1 MARSKSKHR
10 RVRSKIRVKWKKRR
24 ERKKAATAAAATTS
38 KKK

>member
-10 RVRSKIRVKWKKRR
+10 RVRSKIRLHWKKRQ
-24 ERKKAATAAAATTS
+24 ERKKAAAAKAPP

>member
-10 RVRSKIRVKWKKRR
+10 RVRMKIRQKWKKRLGR
-24 ERKKAATAAAATTS
+24 KAAARKA

>member
-10 RVRSKIRVKWKKRR
+10 RVRSKIRLHWKKRLG
-24 ERKKAATAAAATTS
+24 RKKAAAAKTSS

>member
-10 RVRSKIRVKWKKRR
+10 RVQSKIRLHWKKRK
-24 ERKKAATAAAATTS
+24 ERKAAAAAKSS